1 LETALTILYLIIAI
15 GLIVAILFQTGD
27 ESGLSGAITGSAQ
40 TLGGKKK
47 GKDELLG
54 KATIYLAA
62 IFMVFS
68 IIITIFHA

>member
-1 LETALTILYLIIAI
+1 
-15 GLIVAILFQTGD
+15 
-27 ESGLSGAITGSAQ
+27 
-40 TLGGKKK
+40 LGGKKK